1 VAVKVSVC
9 SIFFLGILVS
19 GCESA
24 EKQLQRTT
32 SSLFSECEN
41 TFTVSG
47 SRKIYLFEH
56 RPNSVKFDQ
65 LAVFDDWAPLSPFL
79 DCANNRIIVPYGGRK
94 DDRNNAGVAIIDLES
109 GDKLEYPAGASGIQG
124 IPLKYGNGLLLS
136 TTLLK
141 QQALSNNPPTFGYL
155 PPGESF
161 EDTQGRG
168 YRVYAPTRFFDLSSA
183 KFTKDFDLDLGYSV
197 IQNNVIY
204 AKQRG
209 AITAIDLNYKTT
221 HVLFESNR
229 NSSVKAEQIPLNHL
243 GVFLDAEYFMV
254 LNRSSHNVS
263 DGELLG
269 LEKNAIYKLVDGRM
283 QKLVNYSQDDAEYLL
298 GLDKKL
304 YIFTNS
310 LKIIEYDTETMKITE
325 RSMASLSKNNN
336 LSIESVGYTEQNFI
350 VALASQKEEASSKIV
365 LISRDFSDIS
375 SPTSVDLRLISVTTD
390 LAIDTADSRGIQF
403 PTDNNASL
411 D

>member
-1 VAVKVSVC
+1 VAVKVSLC
-9 SIFFLGILVS
+9 SIFLLGILVS

-24 EKQLQRTT
+24 DKQLQST
-32 SSLFSECEN
+32 SLSLFSKCEN

-56 RPNSVKFDQ
+56 RPNSVEFDQ

-79 DCANNRIIVPYGGRK
+79 DCANNRIIVPYGARK
-94 DDRNNAGVAIIDLES
+94 DDRNNAGVAIIDIES

-124 IPLKYGNGLLLS
+124 IPLKYDNGLLLS

-155 PPGESF
+155 PPGESY
-161 EDTQGRG
+161 EDTKGRG

-204 AKQRG
+204 SKQRG
-209 AITAIDLNYKTT
+209 AITANDLNSKTT
-221 HVLFESNR
+221 DVLYESNR
-229 NSSVKAEQIPLNHL
+229 NSSTSAKQIPQNHL
-243 GVFLDAEYFMV
+243 GLFLDAEYFMV
-254 LNRSSHNVS
+254 LNRYSHNTS
-263 DGELLG
+263 DEELQS

-283 QKLVNYSQDDAEYLL
+283 QKLVNYSQDDAVYLL
-298 GLDKKL
+298 GFDKKL

-310 LKIIEYDTETMKITE
+310 LKIIEYDIETMKITE
-325 RSMASLSKNNN
+325 RTMASLSKNNN
-336 LSIESVGYTEQNFI
+336 FSIESVGYTEQNFI
-350 VALASQKEEASSKIV
+350 VALASQKAETSSKIV

-375 SPTSVDLRLISVTTD
+375 SATSVDLRLISVTTD

-403 PTDNNASL
+403 PADNNALL

>member
-1 VAVKVSVC
+1 MAVKLSFC
-9 SIFFLGILVS
+9 SIFLLGILVS
-19 GCESA
+19 GCESDD
-24 EKQLQRTT
+24 KQLQRTT
-32 SSLFSECEN
+32 LSLFSKCEN

-56 RPNSVKFDQ
+56 RPNSVEFDQ

-79 DCANNRIIVPYGGRK
+79 DCANNRIIVPYGARK

-155 PPGESF
+155 PPGESY
-161 EDTQGRG
+161 EDTKGRS

-183 KFTKDFDLDLGYSV
+183 KFTKDFDLDIGYSV
-197 IQNNVIY
+197 IKNNVIY

-209 AITAIDLNYKTT
+209 AITANDLNYKTT
-221 HVLFESNR
+221 NVLYESNPK
-229 NSSVKAEQIPLNHL
+229 SSASAKQIPLNHL
-243 GVFLDAEYFMV
+243 GVFLNAEYFMV
-254 LNRSSHNVS
+254 LNRYSHNAP
-263 DGELLG
+263 DGELQY

-283 QKLVNYSQDDAEYLL
+283 QKLVNYSQDDAVYLL
-298 GLDKKL
+298 GFDKKL

-310 LKIIEYDTETMKITE
+310 FKMIEYDIETMKITE
-325 RSMASLSKNNN
+325 RTMASLSKNNN

-350 VALASQKEEASSKIV
+350 VALASQKAETSSKIV
-365 LISRDFSDIS
+365 VISRDFSDIS
-375 SPTSVDLRLISVTTD
+375 SATSVDLKLISVTTD

-403 PTDNNASL
+403 PTDNNSL
-411 D
+411 FD